1 MLKSDRLMV
10 YYDRAM
16 TSQAF
21 SISYNFTDKSL
32 NYKPLNSSRKHISEK
47 CFIKFALLNLL
58 LTFAVRDISTALI
71 LHKCANNSELFNM
84 LSKY

>member
-1 MLKSDRLMV
+1 MV

-21 SISYNFTDKSL
+21 SITYNFTDNSL
-32 NYKPLNSSRKHISEK
+32 NYKPLYSSRKHIFEK
-47 CFIKFALLNLL
+47 CFIQFTLLNLL
-58 LTFAVRDISTALI
+58 LTFAVRDILISTAFL
-71 LHKCANNSELFNM
+71 LHKCVNNSELFTM